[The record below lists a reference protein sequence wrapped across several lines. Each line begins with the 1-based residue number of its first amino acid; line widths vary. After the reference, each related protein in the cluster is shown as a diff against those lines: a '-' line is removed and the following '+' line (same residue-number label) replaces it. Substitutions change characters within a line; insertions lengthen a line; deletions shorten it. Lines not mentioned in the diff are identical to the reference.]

1 MDEKK
6 TNTYFIST
14 DYGKF
19 QIEAAELQTEYDE
32 KRNFTYVL
40 AFDERGQA
48 CGYFDRVGWWT
59 VVANAKIQL
68 PGQGAIDINEYSE
81 YFRTH
86 YEAMRERCDEWK
98 KTLTR

>member
-6 TNTYFIST
+6 TNIYYIST

-48 CGYFDRVGWWT
+48 CGYFERVGWWT
-59 VVANAKIQL
+59 VVTNAKMEL
-68 PGQGAIDINEYSE
+68 PGQEVVDMNEYSK
-81 YFRTH
+81 YFRT
-86 YEAMRERCDEWK
+86 YPEAMRERFDENGK
-98 KTLTR
+98 RH